1 MVRRSLRKMK
11 PYLIL
16 RSISYYLVLK
26 TYNTETA
33 FFHKTKDNVHLRI
46 CLFEKCFKF
55 LILVNLVH
63 GNRQNPDFFRFPL
76 VLPFFS
82 PYFVLCLCSYICIAP
97 WLSST
102 FMHRQ
107 GLNVYSLE
115 YMLLKV
121 QWCKLCDNKYM
132 IASTQISNTESFAF
146 IAAVVFKVLS
156 RKVLFINRR
165 RQ

>member
-1 MVRRSLRKMK
+1 M
-11 PYLIL
+11 IL
-16 RSISYYLVLK
+16 WSVSYYLVLK

-33 FFHKTKDNVHLRI
+33 FFHKTKNNVHLRI

-55 LILVNLVH
+55 LILINLVH

-76 VLPFFS
+76 VLPFF
-82 PYFVLCLCSYICIAP
+82 LCVHTFALP
-97 WLSST
+97 LDFLSI

-107 GLNVYSLE
+107 GLNVYSPE

-121 QWCKLCDNKYM
+121 QSCKLCDNKYM
-132 IASTQISNTESFAF
+132 ITSTQISNTESFAF
-146 IAAVVFKVLS
+146 IAALVFKVLS
-156 RKVLFINRR
+156 RKVLFISRR